1 MGVLSNF
8 DHERFCQL
16 AHKRI
21 WAGEKQVEACE
32 AAYREAICEGAE
44 NTKPADFAANVR
56 KLRNRPEIKARLQEL
71 ADYAAKLAG
80 IDAGWAQLKLK
91 SIVDANVDD
100 YLGLPDENGDRK
112 PAALGNLDR
121 EQLAHLGQIDQEETT
136 EYHATGAIRRCIR
149 SMTVRVPS
157 TTDKISALGL
167 MAKIAGWLAPER
179 RELSGQ
185 MTLESLVAASM
196 KPKQDAA

>member
-16 AHKRI
+16 VHKRI

-32 AAYREAICEGAE
+32 AAYRQAICEGAD
-44 NTKPADFAANVR
+44 NTKPTDFAANVR

-80 IDAGWAQLKLK
+80 IDAGWAQLKLRDM
-91 SIVDANVDD
+91 VEA
-100 YLGLPDENGDRK
+100 
-112 PAALGNLDR
+112 NLDDFLGKPNHDGSRHFDIGRVPR
-121 EQLAHLGQIDQEETT
+121 EKLGQLVELNQEETT
-136 EYHATGAIRRCIR
+136 EFDDDEKGRH
-149 SMTVRVPS
+149 VRKVRLKLP
-157 TTDKISALGL
+157 DKIAALGL

>member
-44 NTKPADFAANVR
+44 NTKPTDFAANVR

-80 IDAGWAQLKLK
+80 IDAGWAQLKLRDM
-91 SIVDANVDD
+91 VEANLDD
-100 YLGLPDENGDRK
+100 YLG
-112 PAALGNLDR
+112 PANAEGVRHFDIGRVPR
-121 EQLAHLGQIDQEETT
+121 ERLTHLTELHQEETT
-136 EYHATGAIRRCIR
+136 EFVGEELRRR
-149 SMTVRVPS
+149 DVRKVRLKLP
-157 TTDKISALGL
+157 DKIQALGL

-179 RELSGQ
+179 REFSGQ

-196 KPKQDAA
+196 KRKQDAA

>member
-44 NTKPADFAANVR
+44 NTKPTDFAANVR

-80 IDAGWAQLKLK
+80 IDAGWAQLKLRDM
-91 SIVDANVDD
+91 VEA
-100 YLGLPDENGDRK
+100 
-112 PAALGNLDR
+112 NLDDF
-121 EQLAHLGQIDQEETT
+121 L
-136 EYHATGAIRRCIR
+136 
-149 SMTVRVPS
+149 S
-157 TTDKISALGL
+157 TTDAEGHRYLTLREVDRNKLANVVELHQEEITEDDGDRAVRKIRIKLPDKIAALGL

-179 RELSGQ
+179 REFSGQ

-196 KPKQDAA
+196 KRKQDAA

>member
-32 AAYREAICEGAE
+32 AAYRDAICEGAE
-44 NTKPADFAANVR
+44 NTKPTDFAANVR

-80 IDAGWAQLKLK
+80 IDAGWAQLKLRDM
-91 SIVDANVDD
+91 VEANLDD
-100 YLGLPDENGDRK
+100 YLSPTPDDGGNRFLTIGEVSREKLGLLTE
-112 PAALGNLDR
+112 LS
-121 EQLAHLGQIDQEETT
+121 QEETT
-136 EYHATGAIRRCIR
+136 ELAGKGKLRDVRKIRIKL
-149 SMTVRVPS
+149 P
-157 TTDKISALGL
+157 DKIQALGL

-179 RELSGQ
+179 REVSGQ
-185 MTLESLVAASM
+185 MTLENLVAASM

>member
-80 IDAGWAQLKLK
+80 IDAGWAQLKLRDM
-91 SIVDANVDD
+91 VEA
-100 YLGLPDENGDRK
+100 
-112 PAALGNLDR
+112 NLDDF
-121 EQLAHLGQIDQEETT
+121 L
-136 EYHATGAIRRCIR
+136 
-149 SMTVRVPS
+149 S
-157 TTDKISALGL
+157 TTDAEGHRYLTLREVDRNKLANVVELHQEEITEDDGDRAVRKIRIKLPDKIAALGL

-179 RELSGQ
+179 REFSGQ

-196 KPKQDAA
+196 KRKQDAA

>member
-44 NTKPADFAANVR
+44 NTKPTDFAANVR

-80 IDAGWAQLKLK
+80 IDAGWAQLKLRDMVEANLDDFL
-91 SIVDANVDD
+91 STTDAEGHR
-100 YLGLPDENGDRK
+100 YLTLREV
-112 PAALGNLDR
+112 DR
-121 EQLAHLGQIDQEETT
+121 EQARQLVELHQEETT
-136 EYHATGAIRRCIR
+136 E
-149 SMTVRVPS
+149 
-157 TTDKISALGL
+157 
-167 MAKIAGWLAPER
+167 
-179 RELSGQ
+179 
-185 MTLESLVAASM
+185 
-196 KPKQDAA
+196 

>member
-16 AHKRI
+16 VHKRI

-44 NTKPADFAANVR
+44 NTKPTDFAANVR

-80 IDAGWAQLKLK
+80 IDAGWAQLKLRDMVEANLDDFL
-91 SIVDANVDD
+91 STTDAEGHRYLMLREVDRNKLANVVE
-100 YLGLPDENGDRK
+100 L
-112 PAALGNLDR
+112 
-121 EQLAHLGQIDQEETT
+121 HQEETT
-136 EYHATGAIRRCIR
+136 EDDGDRAVRKIRIKL
-149 SMTVRVPS
+149 P
-157 TTDKISALGL
+157 DKIAALGL

-179 RELSGQ
+179 REFSGQ

-196 KPKQDAA
+196 KRKQDAA

>member
-16 AHKRI
+16 VHKRI

-44 NTKPADFAANVR
+44 NTKPTDFAANVR

-71 ADYAAKLAG
+71 ADYAAKLAE
-80 IDAGWAQLKLK
+80 IDAGWAPLKLRAM
-91 SIVDANVDD
+91 VEA
-100 YLGLPDENGDRK
+100 
-112 PAALGNLDR
+112 NLDDF
-121 EQLAHLGQIDQEETT
+121 L
-136 EYHATGAIRRCIR
+136 
-149 SMTVRVPS
+149 S
-157 TTDKISALGL
+157 TTDAEGHRYLTLREVDRNKLANVVELHQEEITEDDGDRAVRKIRIKLPDKIAALGL

-179 RELSGQ
+179 REFSGQ

-196 KPKQDAA
+196 KRKQDAA

>member
-44 NTKPADFAANVR
+44 NTKPRDFAANVR
-56 KLRNRPEIKARLQEL
+56 KLRNRPEITARLQEL
-71 ADYAAKLAG
+71 ADYAAKLAS
-80 IDAGWAQLKLK
+80 IDAGWAQLKLRDMVEANLDDFL
-91 SIVDANVDD
+91 STTDAEGHRYLTLREVDRNKLANVVE
-100 YLGLPDENGDRK
+100 L
-112 PAALGNLDR
+112 
-121 EQLAHLGQIDQEETT
+121 HQEETT
-136 EYHATGAIRRCIR
+136 EDDGDRAVRKIRIKL
-149 SMTVRVPS
+149 P
-157 TTDKISALGL
+157 DKIQALGL

>member
-16 AHKRI
+16 VHKRI

-44 NTKPADFAANVR
+44 NTKPTDFAANVR

-80 IDAGWAQLKLK
+80 IDAGWAQLKLRDM
-91 SIVDANVDD
+91 VEA
-100 YLGLPDENGDRK
+100 
-112 PAALGNLDR
+112 NLDDF
-121 EQLAHLGQIDQEETT
+121 L
-136 EYHATGAIRRCIR
+136 
-149 SMTVRVPS
+149 S
-157 TTDKISALGL
+157 TTDAEGHRYLTLREVDRNKLANVVELHQEEITEDDGDRAVRKIRIKLPDKIAALGL

-179 RELSGQ
+179 REFSGQ

-196 KPKQDAA
+196 KRKQDAA